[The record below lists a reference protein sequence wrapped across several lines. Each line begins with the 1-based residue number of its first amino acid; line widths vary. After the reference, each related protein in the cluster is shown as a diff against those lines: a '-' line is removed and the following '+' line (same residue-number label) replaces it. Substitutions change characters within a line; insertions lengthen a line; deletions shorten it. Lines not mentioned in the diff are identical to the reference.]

1 MPCSTPSFYT
11 GVALLFQLVLG
22 MLIALLLDS
31 DRKGYGILRAMM
43 TLPLVIPPAV
53 TAMMFLLMLNGSFG
67 VLSRGIIELGLLP
80 PGFSILGNASTAM
93 AGVLLAEI
101 WQWTPFMVL
110 IMLAGLRSLPKEPFE
125 AAAIDGANAFQVFF
139 KLTLPMMSKVIAI
152 AVLIRGIDLFRIFD
166 YVKVMTDSGPGTATE
181 TLTSYAG
188 RIYFGNADFPYA
200 STIALLTLDPR
211 HHRLDALH
219 EDLQG
224 EALMELSRP
233 WQILRDIVAVLVT
246 GLFMFPILWWA
257 LTSIKPISAIF
268 DKDRVVFFDFVPT
281 WINYGV
287 TMLGM
292 SRSQLAI
299 DQGIGMG
306 VGGAEAYDSRQLD
319 PRFDH
324 RLGRLHGGDH
334 GDRGAR
340 RLCAVAH
347 GLPRPRDLSQL
358 GSRASVSCRPSPSS
372 FRW

>member
-1 MPCSTPSFYT
+1 MSSDSFTPRHAWLPRWMTSEHPLPWLLPAGALMVVFGIFPLYKAIETSLYKRNAATRKMIFDPTHNWTKVFLDERVWNALLNTLVYT

-152 AVLIRGIDLFRIFD
+152 AVLIRGIDLFRAFD

-211 HHRLDALH
+211 HHGLDALH
-219 EDLQG
+219 E
-224 EALMELSRP
+224 ASSR
-233 WQILRDIVAVLVT
+233 
-246 GLFMFPILWWA
+246 
-257 LTSIKPISAIF
+257 
-268 DKDRVVFFDFVPT
+268 
-281 WINYGV
+281 
-287 TMLGM
+287 
-292 SRSQLAI
+292 
-299 DQGIGMG
+299 
-306 VGGAEAYDSRQLD
+306 
-319 PRFDH
+319 
-324 RLGRLHGGDH
+324 
-334 GDRGAR
+334 
-340 RLCAVAH
+340 
-347 GLPRPRDLSQL
+347 
-358 GSRASVSCRPSPSS
+358 
-372 FRW
+372 